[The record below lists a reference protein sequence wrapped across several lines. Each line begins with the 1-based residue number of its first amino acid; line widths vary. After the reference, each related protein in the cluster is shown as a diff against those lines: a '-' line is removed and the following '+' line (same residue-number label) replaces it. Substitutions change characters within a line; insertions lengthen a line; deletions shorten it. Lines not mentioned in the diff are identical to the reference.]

1 MEKSKLHHFLFTV
14 AMAFIM
20 VYAMI
25 CYNISLNIGGM
36 TTTVFIMAF
45 HELWI
50 MWPIAIILELCFV
63 ERIAVYLAFKK
74 LDKNADS
81 HRIQITI
88 STMIVCLMC
97 PIMSF
102 IATLLFK
109 DAGIEFIAVWLETT
123 VLNFPMALAW
133 QIFYGGAADMRKL
146 LVAWH
151 HFKTITTQ

>member
-1 MEKSKLHHFLFTV
+1 
-14 AMAFIM
+14 MAYSNYFR
-20 VYAMI
+20 A
-25 CYNISLNIGGM
+25 
-36 TTTVFIMAF
+36 VFCRKNSC
-45 HELWI
+45 L
-50 MWPIAIILELCFV
+50 
-63 ERIAVYLAFKK
+63 LAFKK

-133 QIFYGGAADMRKL
+133 QIFYGGAVVRQLEKMCIKYF
-146 LVAWH
+146 VSS
-151 HFKTITTQ
+151 KN

>member
-20 VYAMI
+20 VYAMK
-25 CYNISLNIGGM
+25 CYNISLNIRGM
-36 TTTVFIMAF
+36 TNAVFVMAF

-63 ERIAVYLAFKK
+63 ERIAVNLAFIR
-74 LDKNADS
+74 LDKNTDS

-109 DAGIEFIAVWLETT
+109 DAGMEFIAVWLETT

-133 QIFYGGAADMRKL
+133 QIFYGGAAIRQLEKMYIK
-146 LVAWH
+146 
-151 HFKTITTQ
+151 HFATNKN

>member
-1 MEKSKLHHFLFTV
+1 
-14 AMAFIM
+14 
-20 VYAMI
+20 
-25 CYNISLNIGGM
+25 
-36 TTTVFIMAF
+36 
-45 HELWI
+45 

-63 ERIAVYLAFKK
+63 ERIAVNLAFKR
-74 LDKNADS
+74 LDKNTDS

-109 DAGIEFIAVWLETT
+109 DAGMEFIAVWLETT

-133 QIFYGGAADMRKL
+133 QIFYGGAAIRQLEKMYIK
-146 LVAWH
+146 
-151 HFKTITTQ
+151 HFATNKN

>member
-25 CYNISLNIGGM
+25 CYNIGGM
-36 TTTVFIMAF
+36 TNAVFVMAF

-63 ERIAVYLAFKK
+63 ERIAVNLAFKR
-74 LDKNADS
+74 LDKNTDS

-109 DAGIEFIAVWLETT
+109 DAGMEFIAVWLETT

-133 QIFYGGAADMRKL
+133 QIFYGGAAIRQLEKMYIK
-146 LVAWH
+146 
-151 HFKTITTQ
+151 HFATNKN